1 MIAWQNYGPIL
12 SLGAVILGIVALIWL
27 FILQRRLDRTL
38 VDVRALLTGAQGAD
52 LEAILRDYVAQVQ
65 RTATRVDE
73 LSQQAQRLEETL
85 RRSLQQ
91 VGVVRF
97 NPFPDTG
104 GDQSFAI
111 ALLDAQGDG
120 VVLSG
125 LYSRAGVRVYAKP
138 VKGGTSTYHLSAEE
152 EEAIARALGSSP

>member
-1 MIAWQNYGPIL
+1 MWQNYGPIL
-12 SLGAVILGIVALIWL
+12 WLGTIILVLIALIWL

-38 VDVRALLTGAQGAD
+38 AGYRALLTGAQGAN
-52 LEAILRDYVAQVQ
+52 LEAILRDYAAQVQ
-65 RTATRVDE
+65 RTGTQVDE
-73 LSQQAQRLEETL
+73 LSHQVRGLEETL
-85 RRSLQQ
+85 RHSLQQ

-111 ALLDAQGDG
+111 ALLDARGDG
-120 VVLSG
+120 IVFSG

-138 VKGGTSTYHLSAEE
+138 VEGGKSAYHLSAEE
-152 EEAIARALGSSP
+152 EEAIARALRAGP